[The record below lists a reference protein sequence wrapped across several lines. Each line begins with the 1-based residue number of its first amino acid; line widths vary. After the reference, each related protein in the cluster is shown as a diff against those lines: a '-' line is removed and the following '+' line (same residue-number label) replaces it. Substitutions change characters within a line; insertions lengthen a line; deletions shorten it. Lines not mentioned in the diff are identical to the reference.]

1 MMVNPTARH
10 SRAALLSLMLMTS
23 ACASVP
29 NLGPKPMPH
38 AAGDYAAS
46 QSLAGRSVEWPG
58 EGWWKTYGDAQLD
71 QLIGEGLAGSPD
83 LAAAAARVR
92 TAQGLA
98 QAAGARL
105 LPSIDANASVSTLN
119 PSNNLGLPAW
129 NGFKEV
135 G

>member
-1 MMVNPTARH
+1 MMVIRTARR

-29 NLGPKPMPH
+29 NLGPKPIPH
-38 AAGDYAAS
+38 AASDYAS
-46 QSLAGRSVEWPG
+46 SRSLAGTSARWPG
-58 EGWWKTYGDAQLD
+58 EGWWKTYGDVQLD
-71 QLIGEGLAGSPD
+71 QLINEGLADSPD

-105 LPSIDANASVSTLN
+105 LPSIDAVGAVSKGN
-119 PSNNLGLPAW
+119 PSNNMGIP
-129 NGFKEV
+129 V
-135 G
+135 DR